1 MNTETK
7 PAPRLAMLD
16 PRFAISRE
24 FTGHRS
30 PQFVLRFCGDF
41 LGSFPSRKLAA
52 SARMKARIEHQARI
66 SA

>member
-1 MNTETK
+1 MSD
-7 PAPRLAMLD
+7 A
-16 PRFAISRE
+16 RFAISRE

-52 SARMKARIEHQARI
+52 AARMKARIEHHAKI
-66 SA
+66 TAA